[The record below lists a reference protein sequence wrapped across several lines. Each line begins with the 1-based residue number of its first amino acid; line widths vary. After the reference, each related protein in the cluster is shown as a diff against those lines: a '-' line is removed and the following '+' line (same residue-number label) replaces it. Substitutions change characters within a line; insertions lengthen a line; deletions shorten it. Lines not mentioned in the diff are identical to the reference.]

1 MTMKPKKSAIAAVV
15 GLLLA
20 ASSLHAQVCAPTP
33 FNAGPADPVNG
44 FAQFVVDSNGV
55 GLGICTDPQ
64 CFFDPVVPGNA
75 FSQTIGF
82 GGEAF
87 WYLAENT
94 YATTGAA
101 AVSWLLTMA
110 VEAAFINGDPAPNE
124 QFPFTRMRFRMGAAQ
139 PGIYTLTHP
148 WGSKTF
154 TVTQAD
160 PVKAVNDT
168 VDIEFTPG
176 GVSTGV
182 VGPWLR
188 WDTGA
193 PAGYLGDG
201 ASEHAVTG
209 SPCGNNFVRVSATTL
224 NGVPLAIDPVNQDGD
239 GSTFMATHRLF
250 VVQGKT
256 HTAAT
261 PISSSAAY
269 YGRNP
274 ALSLTVFAN
283 SLPTASVSSS
293 IGGALVGDGS
303 GRFFLSTP
311 VLGSVV
317 PNSVELSTT
326 SQTLGAA
333 TLTVPVTD
341 LVTISKAE
349 AVCTG
354 APKVCTLNVDAGSSD
369 RDATSAPTLT
379 LTYNNAVITGGTLSV
394 PNLTAVPAAVTVSS
408 TAGGSA
414 IKSVTIVNQ

>member
-1 MTMKPKKSAIAAVV
+1 MKPRKSSIAAVV
-15 GLLLA
+15 GLMLA

-44 FAQFVVDSNGV
+44 FAQFVVDSNGI

-87 WYLAENT
+87 WYLASNVH
-94 YATTGAA
+94 ATTGAA
-101 AVSWLLTMA
+101 AISWNMVMG
-110 VEAAFINGDPAPNE
+110 VEAAFLNGDPAPGE
-124 QFPFTRMRFRMGAAQ
+124 QFPFTRLRLRMGVAQ
-139 PGIYTLTHP
+139 PGIYTVTHP
-148 WGSKTF
+148 WGTKVY

-160 PVKAVNDT
+160 PVKAVNETLD
-168 VDIEFTPG
+168 VEFTPG
-176 GVSTGV
+176 GASTGV

-188 WDTGA
+188 WNTGA

-224 NGVPLAIDPVNQDGD
+224 NGAPLAIDPVNQDGD
-239 GSTFMATHRLF
+239 GSTSIATHPLF
-250 VVQGKT
+250 VVQGKI

-293 IGGALVGDGS
+293 IGGALTGDGS

-311 VLGSVV
+311 VISTTV
-317 PNSVELSTT
+317 PNSVQLDAT
-326 SQTLGAA
+326 SQTLAAA

-354 APKVCTLNVDAGSSD
+354 APKVCTLNVDVASSD

-379 LTYNNAVITGGTLSV
+379 LTYNNAVITGGTVSV
-394 PNLTAVPAAVTVSS
+394 PNLTAIPAAVTVSS
-408 TAGGSA
+408 TAGGNA
-414 IKSVTIVNQ
+414 TKSVTIVNQ